1 MTDRGA
7 IDVHAHFF
15 PEAFLGVFDMGYER
29 PREMVEKQLKL
40 KRQDRE
46 RILRGNAAR
55 LLGLA

>member
-1 MTDRGA
+1 MTDQGA

-15 PEAFLGVFDMGYER
+15 PEAFLDVVDMGYER
-29 PREMVEKQLKL
+29 PREMAEKQLKL